1 MSKRT
6 LLKDRLFNPAKV
18 EQIAHEIAAVQPGF
32 RAGRFVADVLGRFP
46 ELELK
51 ARIGWMAEC
60 LERHL
65 PGGYRAEPKRSWR
78 RCRQPTTRRGRTG
91 TSATSS
97 MPPTLSTWRGAA
109 APPLT

>member
-65 PGGYRAEPKRSWR
+65 PGGF
-78 RCRQPTTRRGRTG
+78 RRGTEAILA
-91 TSATSS
+91 SL
-97 MPPTLSTWRGAA
+97 PPANDPTRSDGDFGDFIY
-109 APPLT
+109 APLR